1 MQIKLIAFLTL
12 IVIVFA
18 SFQNVFAFRVAD
30 ATTVAPTATPIAP
43 SAITATP
50 TFQPSAPPL
59 SLTLTLAFTCC
70 ALGGVLGILA
80 LGIIASRGN
89 QKEAQEKKK

>member
-12 IVIVFA
+12 IVIVLA
-18 SFQNVFAFRVAD
+18 SFQNAFAVRGAD
-30 ATTVAPTATPIAP
+30 GTTVAPTATPVA
-43 SAITATP
+43 SSEITATP

-59 SLTLTLAFTCC
+59 SLTLMLAVTCC

-80 LGIIASRGN
+80 LGIIVSRGN
-89 QKEAQEKKK
+89 QKELQKKKK